1 VKASLSGF
9 ILNDR
14 RTARKLARIL
24 LDDKGR
30 SLPADVALDVL
41 IQEYV
46 NLRLGGSSDIVSES
60 KFPKREFTLD
70 IPSIGCAL
78 IQRSKN
84 LSHLEVTMPIWDE
97 EAADA

>member
-1 VKASLSGF
+1 VKTSLSGF

-14 RTARKLARIL
+14 RTARKLARIF

-60 KFPKREFTLD
+60 KFPNREFTLE
-70 IPSIGCAL
+70 IPNNGPAL

-84 LSHLEVTMPIWDE
+84 LSHLEVTMPAHGE
-97 EAADA
+97 EVAQ